1 MGRLLL
7 AALYATVSLSAVAL
21 AALLIV
27 TPLLLRDIDR
37 IIVEWDQDFEN
48 VRNLSNELWDDLQRM
63 GTKIRVPRDRLRRQ
77 YEDYNSNAN
86 GQAAYEANPYSS
98 QTNAYDSYA
107 PPPPVSAPTY
117 GYGLAKLKCCCAMT
131 NIDYEGEHRK
141 LPVSYKCPVGQKGP
155 PGVTGEPGEAGQ
167 PGTPG
172 FDGEDY
178 PTLAPPSR
186 AQFVQD
192 DPYGGGVVE
201 EKPEV
206 CACPAGPQGPAGPKG
221 KPGISGP
228 KGERGIQ
235 GQHGVRTSFFLN
247 LLIASDPWDSRTSR
261 AAGKRS
267 LPTTFAQPLRL
278 QGDVGV
284 RGKSGRSGV
293 PGPRGA
299 DAQGGGK
306 GVPGRKGQKG
316 STGVPGPRG
325 VSGPSGDFGRDGIR
339 GRPGVRGVKGQ
350 RGLDGV
356 DGVQGP
362 PGAPGSDAGYCK
374 CPDRVRD
381 VQVANSYGSPGGVYS
396 QSSTSTNFGRSPSNG
411 RPASPPAIAPT
422 ESVRASIRTAEHK
435 RLQAGGSVGNSR
447 GMEHRYG
454 VVNEVNYA
462 GQPQSQGQRPGT
474 RREHHSPP
482 QQGYQTGQQY
492 PPQRSALNYGPN
504 QAAYSSDQQHS
515 VVYPAHSY
523 NGGGQQGGAYSSE
536 ETPTVIQDWNENVRR
551 RQRLIL
557 AERQRRQ
564 RYFGRS

>member
-21 AALLIV
+21 AAPPDRHTAPVAATSTASSSSGIR
-27 TPLLLRDIDR
+27 TLRTFGTSR
-37 IIVEWDQDFEN
+37 MSCGTTCSEWARRSACRAT
-48 VRNLSNELWDDLQRM
+48 V
-63 GTKIRVPRDRLRRQ
+63 LRRQ
-77 YEDYNSNAN
+77 YEDYNSNSN
-86 GQAAYEANPYSS
+86 GQGRLRGESLLEHEHGG
-98 QTNAYDSYA
+98 YDSYA

-206 CACPAGPQGPAGPKG
+206 CACPAGPPGPAGPKG

-235 GQHGVRTSFFLN
+235 GQHG
-247 LLIASDPWDSRTSR
+247 
-261 AAGKRS
+261 
-267 LPTTFAQPLRL
+267 
-278 QGDVGV
+278 GDVGV

-396 QSSTSTNFGRSPSNG
+396 QSSTSTNFGR
-411 RPASPPAIAPT
+411 APREARSAT
-422 ESVRASIRTAEHK
+422 RAAWS
-435 RLQAGGSVGNSR
+435 L
-447 GMEHRYG
+447 RYG

-523 NGGGQQGGAYSSE
+523 NGGGQQGGGAYSSE